1 MYVFE
6 KDQQKA
12 VYMYL
17 MSSLGIKLARWQQ
30 KIKTDPF
37 VSGQLV
43 VSPLP
48 RVVERQSAGR
58 PLAQGINFI
67 KSVSAENFSDRI
79 S

>member
-30 KIKTDPF
+30 KKNKKIKTDPF
-37 VSGQLV
+37 FQGNLSCHHFREWWRDKVPAVL
-43 VSPLP
+43 SPKGSIL
-48 RVVERQSAGR
+48 
-58 PLAQGINFI
+58 
-67 KSVSAENFSDRI
+67 
-79 S
+79 